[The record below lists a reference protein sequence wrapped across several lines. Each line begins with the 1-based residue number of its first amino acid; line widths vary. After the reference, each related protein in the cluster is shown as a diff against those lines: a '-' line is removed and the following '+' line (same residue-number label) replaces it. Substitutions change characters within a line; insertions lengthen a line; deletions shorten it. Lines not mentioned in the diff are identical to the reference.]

1 MRLSQSV
8 FFGRDPELARALMAG
23 KVEIRRLEAAS
34 SERHLKRVRALRSET
49 LETSTLHL
57 DILRDLKR
65 INAHLASVA
74 VAILGANGR
83 AERKPAGASGQRGGW
98 SGRGAG
104 GAKVMAAKAQLMEKP
119 RGRETLAGETPLD
132 FAAQFA
138 TVPRRI
144 GRTGTL

>member
-1 MRLSQSV
+1 V

-74 VAILGANGR
+74 VPILEQMGELSESRLVQQAPGL
-83 AERKPAGASGQRGGW
+83 AHEGQ
-98 SGRGAG
+98 
-104 GAKVMAAKAQLMEKP
+104 K
-119 RGRETLAGETPLD
+119 
-132 FAAQFA
+132 
-138 TVPRRI
+138 
-144 GRTGTL
+144 